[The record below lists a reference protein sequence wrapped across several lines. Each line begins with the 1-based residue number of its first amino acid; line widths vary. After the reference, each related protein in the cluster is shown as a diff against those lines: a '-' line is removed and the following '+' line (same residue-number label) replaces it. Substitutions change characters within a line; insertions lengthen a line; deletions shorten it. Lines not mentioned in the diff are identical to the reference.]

1 MKRFQGFAAFGAG
14 MLLAMSLLASCSGE
28 GQDDESGVKYRQEG
42 NRITATL
49 GERLTVDA
57 ELVGMPES
65 DAAAV
70 LQAKWDDSMD
80 PETVE
85 EVLFP
90 GETDLNEYV
99 SDGFD
104 SVNIYGADGSFRMT
118 YDPTSYFITYNAPE
132 LNEKL
137 YESLAKQQDSYN
149 KRWDT
154 VEELNEV
161 DDVEL
166 EGYSKEQ
173 AIFDVRE
180 KLEQMGL
187 QIEEEPYAI
196 YGLNAET
203 LQMLYDREKESG
215 LLDALPEEYQNVTY
229 EKEDEIYQM
238 LWHLQLEDT
247 PIIPRNYAET
257 NNYETTVCESV
268 SRGCLVDVIVTREK
282 ILGLR
287 CWGQYKPESVGEEE
301 SLISI
306 GEVLA
311 SVQDFYSAKKLL
323 RDKKVEKISYCYIPV
338 AQGDVNLETGMIAVD
353 KDTEYTIIPGWCIE
367 VSRDPLPY
375 ESIYWDVLCV
385 NGITGEIIP

>member
-70 LQAKWDDSMD
+70 LQAKRDDSMD

-90 GETDLNEYV
+90 GETDLEENSGTVHSPQKNSYLMYTQEGLV
-99 SDGFD
+99 
-104 SVNIYGADGSFRMT
+104 VT
-118 YDPTSYFITYNAPE
+118 YTTTA

-137 YESLAKQQDSYN
+137 YEAIADWEQEGNY
-149 KRWDT
+149 RWEISEDFS
-154 VEELNEV
+154 E
-161 DDVEL
+161 DVEL
-166 EGYSKEQ
+166 DGYSKEQ
-173 AIFDVRE
+173 AISDVRDQ
-180 KLEQMGL
+180 LEQLG
-187 QIEEEPYAI
+187 ISAEEVPYVI

-203 LQMLYDREKESG
+203 MQSIYEDILASGRLDR
-215 LLDALPEEYQNVTY
+215 LPVQYQNIQYT
-229 EKEDEIYQM
+229 KEDEAYQM
-238 LWHLQLEDT
+238 LWNLSIEGIPVLSRNLRSNVANDNIVSSALE
-247 PIIPRNYAET
+247 N
-257 NNYETTVCESV
+257 
-268 SRGCLVDVIVTREK
+268 GCLVDVIVTRDQILKLHSFFQYAMTSAGEEEK
-282 ILGLR
+282 LL
-287 CWGQYKPESVGEEE
+287 SVGE
-301 SLISI
+301 I
-306 GEVLA
+306 LA
-311 SVQDFYSAKKLL
+311 SVQDYYSNQNLMRA
-323 RDKKVEKISYCYIPV
+323 RKVEKISYCYIPV
-338 AQGDVNLETGMIAVD
+338 Q
-353 KDTEYTIIPGWCIE
+353 KDASAEKNSDYDMIPGWCIE
-367 VSRDPLPY
+367 VSRESAPG